1 MSRRSQKEISV
12 LVPPNL
18 VPLTT
23 EDPRRIGP
31 YLVIG
36 RIGSGRTGTVYA
48 AVTSSGGDDPLVTVK
63 TLHPAQVNDN
73 RVRAALDQ
81 RLHLLSN
88 VDRRCYV
95 PPIAFD
101 TAVTPPWL
109 AMEYV
114 SGIPLAQYARRHG
127 AMGQGRLIA
136 LAAGL
141 AEGLSAL
148 HIKGVAHGDLKP
160 SNILLSTAG
169 PRILDCALPGDESL
183 LRHSAAWMSPERH
196 EGAPQSPTS
205 DVFAWGAVV
214 AFAATGRLPFG
225 LGEPEVVAA
234 RVREEE
240 PALEG
245 VPDELLPL
253 VKRALDRTPDN
264 RPSVRELIGSA
275 IAIWESS
282 TTPSDESPSR
292 GTAVTRV
299 LAREWQGIVEPAR
312 LPRMI
317 EIDAPEPGRLRRPPL
332 VLGGAVL
339 ALALVIG
346 GIVAT
351 LNTVLSSDDSDDPPS
366 SSSSPSP
373 SPSSEPAEDTTAIV
387 RFDPTEQPD
396 DGQTWTYTPVEQAED
411 ELPADAEFLTA
422 EDWSA
427 QWVDVEDAGTE
438 QVVIP
443 ADAEV
448 YCAKFCVP
456 GPGHIDDNNR
466 GTFDMTGEE
475 FTEYLKWGKVVIA
488 EVEFAEDSSGGEG
501 PREIATVTEIFP
513 APSEE

>member
-18 VPLTT
+18 VPLTS

-48 AVTSSGGDDPLVTVK
+48 AVLPSGGADPLVTVK
-63 TLHPAQVNDN
+63 TLHAAHVSDD
-73 RVRAALDQ
+73 RTRAALDQ
-81 RLHLLSN
+81 RLHLLSS

-95 PPIAFD
+95 PPTAFD
-101 TAVTPPWL
+101 TSVTPPWL
-109 AMEYV
+109 AMKYV

-148 HIKGVAHGDLKP
+148 HIKNVAHGDLKP
-160 SNILLSTAG
+160 SNILLSSSG

-196 EGAPQSPTS
+196 EGAPQSPAS

-234 RVREEE
+234 RVRGEE
-240 PALEG
+240 PDLDG
-245 VPDELLPL
+245 VPITLLPL
-253 VKRALDRTPDN
+253 LERALDKDPDS
-264 RPSVRELIGSA
+264 RPSVRELLGST
-275 IAIWESS
+275 IAIWESTTES
-282 TTPSDESPSR
+282 TEEKEPR

-317 EIDAPEPGRLRRPPL
+317 QIDEREPGKRRRTPL
-332 VLGGAVL
+332 VVGGALL
-339 ALALVIG
+339 ALALVVG
-346 GIVAT
+346 GVLAT
-351 LNTVLSSDDSDDPPS
+351 VNAMLPS
-366 SSSSPSP
+366 GEAEEQRASSPSP
-373 SPSSEPAEDTTAIV
+373 DAAESEEDPTPIV
-387 RFDPTEQPD
+387 RFDPTEQQGD
-396 DGQTWTYTPVEQAED
+396 DGPWVYTRVE
-411 ELPADAEFLTA
+411 PAGENSIRRTPRSSRPGTGASSGSTSRRPNRRSRRSSPRTPRSTAPTSVFL
-422 EDWSA
+422 
-427 QWVDVEDAGTE
+427 V
-438 QVVIP
+438 
-443 ADAEV
+443 
-448 YCAKFCVP
+448 
-456 GPGHIDDNNR
+456 R
-466 GTFDMTGEE
+466 GTSTR
-475 FTEYLKWGKVVIA
+475 TTAVR
-488 EVEFAEDSSGGEG
+488 S
-501 PREIATVTEIFP
+501 R
-513 APSEE
+513 